1 MAATAARHTAP
12 VCHGRRMRLDSNR
25 QYTCRRCGSWTIRLL
40 ALLGGAR

>member
-1 MAATAARHTAP
+1 MSARHTAP
-12 VCHGRRMRLDSNR
+12 VCHGRRMYLGSKG